1 MRAAWPATAN
11 SAQGRA
17 QRAPIMVKDGRA
29 AKRGF
34 STVRSKRALRVA
46 RVLVAVAIVTGA
58 GLGQLVAPG
67 PAAAADEGFVEV
79 WSRTLPDAGAPVALS
94 SPNLA
99 TLDGIP
105 AVVVGDRSGHL
116 YALSLATGE
125 AIPGWPAS
133 TGGIPIDATPSV
145 APLGDNSGNDVVFV
159 GVGDAATPH
168 RGGYEAFN
176 PDGTRRWF
184 RKVKNPRTDT
194 SAKATSAVR
203 ASLSIGDLQG
213 GTDVVAPSVGQEEY
227 ALAAATGSTLKGF
240 PWFTSDSDFST
251 PALAD
256 LYGNGQTEIIEGGDQ
271 TAGLANWVQYTQGGH
286 LRIISPTGT
295 AGTGSPTG
303 GLKCEYNADQVM
315 ESSPAVGQFLAGD
328 SIGIVV
334 GTGTYFRGASE
345 TDKLLAFGTHCN
357 LVWQASLDGATGS
370 SPALAALSGN
380 GTLAVLE
387 GTDTGHGG
395 GYVYALSGPTGSV
408 LWRQQVDGEVIGSVV
423 TADLNGGQQDV
434 IVPTTSGAQVLDGS
448 NGQLIGTLE
457 RGIGLQNSPL
467 VTDDPDGRV
476 GVTVA
481 GYNAHD
487 QGVVEHFELFGSNG
501 AYVDGLGA
509 WPMFH
514 HDPQLTGN
522 ATAPGVTA
530 LAPDPPHH
538 LRPDACTP
546 PPGRVNGYY
555 ETDTGGGVFAY
566 GNVAYCGSLAG
577 AKLKYPVVGLAA
589 TSDGGGYWLVNSAGE
604 VFSFGDAKFYGPA
617 RSLHLQAPVIA
628 MAATP
633 DRHGYWLVAQ
643 NGQVSAF
650 GDATFYGPKAE
661 LHLNSPIVAIAATS
675 DGRGYWLVAEN
686 GAIFT
691 FGDAV
696 AHSSAQAVHS
706 APVTGMAVDSATTGY
721 WLVGAGG
728 TVEAFDA
735 PALGSIAGHG
745 IADAITGIEALP
757 GGAGYRLVDT
767 GGELFCYGL
776 ATDLGT
782 ASTARHDSIV
792 VGIAAP

>member
-1 MRAAWPATAN
+1 M
-11 SAQGRA
+11 
-17 QRAPIMVKDGRA
+17 KDGRA
-29 AKRGF
+29 AKRGLPT
-34 STVRSKRALRVA
+34 SRAKRAVQTA
-46 RVLVAVAIVTGA
+46 RVLTAFALLTGGGLTALASPAVATPVP
-58 GLGQLVAPG
+58 VE
-67 PAAAADEGFVEV
+67 PAFVEV

-94 SPNLA
+94 SPNIA
-99 TLDGIP
+99 TLDGLP
-105 AVVVGDRSGHL
+105 AVVVGDRAGHL
-116 YALSLATGE
+116 YAFSLATGN

-133 TGGIPIDATPSV
+133 TGGIPIDSTPSV
-145 APLGDNSGNDVVFV
+145 APLSDRSPDDVVFV

-168 RGGYEAFN
+168 KGGYEAFN
-176 PDGTRRWF
+176 PDGTRRWY
-184 RKVKNPRTDT
+184 RAVRNPATDT
-194 SAKATSAVR
+194 TAKATSAVR
-203 ASLSIGDLQG
+203 ASLTVGDLQG

-227 ALAAATGSTLKGF
+227 ALDAATGSTLKGF

-256 LYGNGQTEIIEGGDQ
+256 LYGNGVTDIIEGGDQ

-286 LRIISPTGT
+286 LRVISPTGT

-315 ESSPAVGQFLAGD
+315 ESSPAVGQFLAGG
-328 SIGIVV
+328 SVGIVV
-334 GTGTYFRGASE
+334 GTGTYFQGASD
-345 TDKLLAFGTHCN
+345 TDKLLAFGSHCN
-357 LVWQASLDGATGS
+357 LVWQVSLDGATGS

-380 GTLAVLE
+380 GTLSILE
-387 GTDTGHGG
+387 GTDNGHGG
-395 GYVYALSGPTGSV
+395 GSVYALAGPTGSV
-408 LWRQQVDGEVIGSVV
+408 LWRQPVQGEVIGNVV
-423 TADLNGGQQDV
+423 TADLNGGDQDV
-434 IVPTTSGAQVLDGS
+434 IVPTTNGAEILDGS
-448 NGQLIGTLE
+448 DGQPLGSLE
-457 RGIGLQNSPL
+457 TGIGLQNSPL

-476 GVTVA
+476 GVTLA

-522 ATAPGVTA
+522 ATAPNVAA
-530 LAPDPPHH
+530 LVVEAPHGP
-538 LRPDACTP
+538 RPSACRAP
-546 PPGRVNGYY
+546 AGRVNGYY
-555 ETDTGGGVFAY
+555 EVDTGGAVFAY

-577 AKLKYPVVGLAA
+577 VKLKYPVVGMAA

-604 VFSFGDAKFYGPA
+604 VFSFGDATFYGPA
-617 RSLHLQAPVIA
+617 RNLHSKAPVIS

-633 DRHGYWLVAQ
+633 
-643 NGQVSAF
+643 
-650 GDATFYGPKAE
+650 
-661 LHLNSPIVAIAATS
+661 

-686 GAIFT
+686 GRVFPFGDAQFFGPRAKLHLKAPIVAIAATRDGRGYWVVGQDGAMFT

-696 AHSSAQAVHS
+696 AHSSAKSVS
-706 APVTGMAVDSATTGY
+706 STPVIGIAADTATTGY

-728 TVEAFDA
+728 TVDAFDA
-735 PALGSIAGHG
+735 PALGSIAGYG
-745 IADAITGIEALP
+745 IADPITGIEALP

-782 ASTARHDSIV
+782 ASTARHASVV

>member
-1 MRAAWPATAN
+1 
-11 SAQGRA
+11 
-17 QRAPIMVKDGRA
+17 MVKDGRA

-58 GLGQLVAPG
+58 GLGQLAAPG

-345 TDKLLAFGTHCN
+345 TRQVAGLRHPLQPGLASQPGR
-357 LVWQASLDGATGS
+357 
-370 SPALAALSGN
+370 
-380 GTLAVLE
+380 
-387 GTDTGHGG
+387 GHGLQPG
-395 GYVYALSGPTGSV
+395 AGRPVRERDARCPRRH
-408 LWRQQVDGEVIGSVV
+408 RQRPRRRVRVRTV
-423 TADLNGGQQDV
+423 
-434 IVPTTSGAQVLDGS
+434 GA
-448 NGQLIGTLE
+448 
-457 RGIGLQNSPL
+457 
-467 VTDDPDGRV
+467 
-476 GVTVA
+476 
-481 GYNAHD
+481 
-487 QGVVEHFELFGSNG
+487 
-501 AYVDGLGA
+501 DGLGA
-509 WPMFH
+509 
-514 HDPQLTGN
+514 
-522 ATAPGVTA
+522 
-530 LAPDPPHH
+530 
-538 LRPDACTP
+538 
-546 PPGRVNGYY
+546 
-555 ETDTGGGVFAY
+555 
-566 GNVAYCGSLAG
+566 
-577 AKLKYPVVGLAA
+577 
-589 TSDGGGYWLVNSAGE
+589 
-604 VFSFGDAKFYGPA
+604 
-617 RSLHLQAPVIA
+617 
-628 MAATP
+628 
-633 DRHGYWLVAQ
+633 
-643 NGQVSAF
+643 
-650 GDATFYGPKAE
+650 
-661 LHLNSPIVAIAATS
+661 
-675 DGRGYWLVAEN
+675 
-686 GAIFT
+686 
-691 FGDAV
+691 
-696 AHSSAQAVHS
+696 
-706 APVTGMAVDSATTGY
+706 
-721 WLVGAGG
+721 
-728 TVEAFDA
+728 VEA
-735 PALGSIAGHG
+735 
-745 IADAITGIEALP
+745 TG
-757 GGAGYRLVDT
+757 RW
-767 GGELFCYGL
+767 
-776 ATDLGT
+776 
-782 ASTARHDSIV
+782 
-792 VGIAAP
+792 